1 MLLLNRVDELN
12 QIVGFLIPVF
22 SEDPI
27 PGRRPRHGLAP
38 ADYHKV
44 MAGYACPECL
54 ADFGGTY
61 RLVCPVCKFERN
73 LEADIAYAP
82 PALWTDAI
90 RERAEEEGTDA
101 GALSPDEFIRSVLAD
116 SNIDQIKL

>member
-1 MLLLNRVDELN
+1 MTSRFDELN
-12 QIVGFLIPVF
+12 SIAGFLIPVF

-54 ADFGGTY
+54 ADFGGVY
-61 RLVCPVCKFERN
+61 RLVCPVCRFQRDVD
-73 LEADIAYAP
+73 ADIAYDP
-82 PALWTDAI
+82 PALWTDAL
-90 RERAEEEGTDA
+90 RERQEEEQPAGTV
-101 GALSPDEFIRSVLAD
+101 SVDEFIHSVMND
-116 SNIDQIKL
+116 PDIDQMKL